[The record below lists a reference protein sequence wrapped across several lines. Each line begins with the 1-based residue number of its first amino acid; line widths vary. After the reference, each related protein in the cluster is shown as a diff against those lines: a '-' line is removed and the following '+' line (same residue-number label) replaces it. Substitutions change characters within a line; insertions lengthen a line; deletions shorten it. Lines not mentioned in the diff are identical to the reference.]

1 MTWPATADRVRGMT
15 DAPHLPTAAGL
26 AYRAGGPEDGPLAV
40 CLHGWPESSWM
51 WRSTLAALA
60 ARGIRGVA
68 PDLAGFG
75 ESPVNRPGSWT
86 AHVAELGAFVDA
98 VSPDAPVA
106 LCVHDWGGL
115 IGLRWA
121 CDNPDRVSAL
131 TISDTGFFPDGEWH
145 DLAKG
150 LRTPEVGEELVRG
163 LTREAF
169 GAAVGGL
176 SKGMDDGD
184 IDEYFRGFATDEQRL
199 AHLDLYRSGEFSELE
214 AYDGKLAALGVPTLI
229 LWGADDVFAPISG
242 AHRFVEE
249 IPGAELSVI
258 EGAGHFVADDAPE
271 EFADQ
276 VATFVAKAIG

>member
-1 MTWPATADRVRGMT
+1 MT

-26 AYRAGGPEDGPLAV
+26 AYRAGGPQDGPLAV

-86 AHVAELGAFVDA
+86 AHVDELAAFVDA

-106 LCVHDWGGL
+106 LCMHDWGGL

-121 CDNPDRVSAL
+121 CDNPDRVAAM

-150 LRTPEVGEELVRG
+150 LRTPAVGEELIRG
-163 LTREAF
+163 LSREAF
-169 GAAVGGL
+169 GGAIGAL
-176 SKGMDDGD
+176 SPGMDDTD
-184 IDEYFRGFATDEQRL
+184 IDEYYRAFATDEQRL
-199 AHLDLYRSGEFSELE
+199 AQLDLYRSGEMSELE
-214 AYDGKLAALGVPTLI
+214 PYQPKLAAIGVPTLI
-229 LWGADDVFAPISG
+229 LWGGEDAFAPLTG
-242 AHRFVEE
+242 AHRFLTLIE
-249 IPGAELSVI
+249 GSELSVV

-271 EFADQ
+271 EFAEQ
-276 VATFVAKAIG
+276 VAEFVARSIG